1 MTSNGIKAILFDLD
15 NTLIDTA
22 GASRIAI
29 QKVEALLRTKFGQ
42 DDILKICKGFEL
54 KLLKETYDAAGG
66 ASIDQVRATHWE
78 EAIREAGGGDPGGA
92 LAAECYSLWKSTRL
106 ERLAIPGPVRALLE
120 DLRGT
125 HKLLLLTNGVTQTQ
139 WEKIRA
145 VRCEELF
152 QAVVVG
158 GEHAEDKP
166 APSIFQHCFGLLGV
180 GPRDCVMVGDSLDT
194 DVLGGVNA
202 GVRATVWVNP
212 SGRDIPP
219 GVSVK
224 PDYTIATV
232 LELPAILST
241 LK

>member
-1 MTSNGIKAILFDLD
+1 MASNGIKAILFDLD

-54 KLLKETYDAAGG
+54 KLLQETYDAAGG
-66 ASIDQVRATHWE
+66 ASIDQ
-78 EAIREAGGGDPGGA
+78 
-92 LAAECYSLWKSTRL
+92 STRL

-120 DLRGT
+120 DLRRT
-125 HKLLLLTNGVTQTQ
+125 HKLLLLTNGVTQPQ

-152 QAVVVG
+152 HAVVVG
-158 GEHAEDKP
+158 GEHAEEKP

-212 SGRDIPP
+212 SGTDIPA

-232 LELPAILST
+232 LELPTILST